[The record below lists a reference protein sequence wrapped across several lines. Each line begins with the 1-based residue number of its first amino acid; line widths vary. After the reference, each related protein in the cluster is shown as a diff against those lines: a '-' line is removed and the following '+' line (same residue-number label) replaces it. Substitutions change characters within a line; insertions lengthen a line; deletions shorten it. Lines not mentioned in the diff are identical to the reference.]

1 MSIDDQGKHEEE
13 EDMDV
18 CRQVD
23 HLERTFRT
31 EVDIGNDNRKDILIN
46 NTIDDSAK
54 TDSES

>member
-1 MSIDDQGKHEEE
+1 LSIDDKGKREEE
-13 EDMDV
+13 EDMDG

-23 HLERTFRT
+23 HLERMFRT
-31 EVDIGNDNRKDILIN
+31 EVNIANDNRKDILIN